1 MKSTT
6 RTLRPIMAISMTAVM
21 AFMVAGSIASAQTM
35 TALAPSEGRTAPL
48 PDMIGVS
55 VRVVEEIASVDNAT
69 AMLTYEV
76 IGISNDPIYLREEQ
90 YLDLEAEGH
99 FNQITPQLRE
109 GSLQTGVWQNL
120 FPNLYQQEHAI

>member
-1 MKSTT
+1 MKLTAC
-6 RTLRPIMAISMTAVM
+6 TLRPIMAISMTAVM
-21 AFMVAGSIASAQTM
+21 AFMVAGSIAFAQTM

-48 PDMIGVS
+48 SGVAGVS
-55 VRVVEEIASVDNAT
+55 VRAVEEIVSVDNAT

-99 FNQITPQLRE
+99 FHQNTPQLRE

-120 FPNLYQQEHAI
+120 FPSLYQQEHTI